1 MKSLGRF
8 ILGACVA
15 VILASPVVAQVST
28 FDLSGTVLDPSSA
41 LLPGA
46 TITLRNTKTGLV
58 RTETADDRGRY
69 HFIALPVVG
78 EYSLKVE
85 LSGFAADERS
95 GLVFQANTRPVID
108 VTLKLATLAEAT
120 TVTGAAPILETR
132 KAELSLTVDQ
142 QKIETMPL
150 NGRNYLD
157 LANFAPGVHGAAT
170 RGDLSINGQL
180 GRNIDYVVDGVS
192 NKVIEWGDASKTGL
206 SLDVLQEFQVIT
218 SQFSAEFGH
227 ALGGI
232 VSAVTKSG
240 TNDLH
245 GTTYIYDRPG
255 RLDADNP
262 LTGTRA
268 PFNQQQFGGVLSGPI
283 VKNRTHF
290 IASYEGMNQDSQ
302 LVVTSALQAGA
313 FPATRNRTQGFSK
326 ATHRLTDSHNAQL
339 RFNLDDDER
348 IGGFGGLVL
357 PDGGTKSSRSSW
369 ELQGTTTSVLS
380 KQMVNE
386 ARFQYSQFVN
396 ESTNLAPGPRV
407 IYNGFATYGANNN
420 SPQDIRE
427 NRIQFND
434 KLSRDFGAHRTFV
447 GVDMSHIAKTGVFN
461 ADAVGVYTFAAG
473 TPYPF
478 NAANPATFPQ
488 QFSQGFTDPRR
499 PISLHRDFA
508 PFDFAGIDRSYM
520 NVDVFGQDDWEVR
533 RGLTLNLGA
542 RYEKQTSSPDSN
554 NIMPRTGFAWDLNT
568 DGRTVVRGGYGRF
581 YDQLFDNIPNTE
593 DLFGITG
600 NFSITMTPGGNPGVF
615 PTFPAVFPSL
625 PPGFSAALGRTV
637 TLDLGALD
645 PAARKTP
652 YSDQVTLGVARELR
666 SDLALTADYIYLRG
680 RDLFRTIDLNG
691 PTAFDTTT
699 GATRTVPQADAT
711 RPYGSPSPG
720 AGSVRHPGRRLQ
732 ADPRHLFR
740 GQQLVPGAEVQS
752 DQALRAAL
760 LLPGVVHVLTGR
772 ERTGRFRVGR
782 AGRGSVR
789 LPARTRVE
797 RRAAHPD
804 HQRDLRPAVRGV
816 GVGDCGVQVG
826 AAGRSAG
833 RRRSQRR
840 RLQHRS
846 PRYARAQQ
854 LPAADLEDDRPRG
867 GEDVRV
873 RRIEPDRGPHGCLQ
887 SAECDQRHRGEHG
900 LRPRVRHAG
909 RDVHAADGGRQP
921 AAVPVRGALSVLRRR
936 DGRDRREG
944 QDGFVVTH
952 L

>member
-15 VILASPVVAQVST
+15 VILVSPVGAQVST

-240 TNDLH
+240 TNDVH
-245 GTTYIYDRPG
+245 GTTYIYGRPG
-255 RLDADNP
+255 QLDADNA
-262 LTGTRA
+262 LTGTKA

-290 IASYEGMNQDSQ
+290 IGSYEGMNQDSQ
-302 LVVTSALQAGA
+302 LVVASPLQSGA

-326 ATHRLTDSHNAQL
+326 VTHRLTDSHNAQL

-357 PDGGTKSSRSSW
+357 PDGGTKNSRSSW
-369 ELQGTTTSVLS
+369 ELQGTVTSVLS

-386 ARFQYSQFVN
+386 GRFQYSQFVN

-407 IYNGFATYGANNN
+407 TYTGFAIYGANNG

-461 ADAVGVYTFAAG
+461 ADSVGVYTFAAG

-478 NAANPATFPQ
+478 SAANPATFPQ
-488 QFSQGFTDPRR
+488 QFTQGFTDPRR

-711 RPYGSPSPG
+711 RPYGSPSRVPG
-720 AGSVRHPGRRLQ
+720 PYGITEGGFKQIRGIFSEGSSWYQALKFNLTRRFAQRYFYQVSYTFSQAENEQDDFGSAAQGADPFDFLRARASNDVPHILTLNGTYVLPYAVSVSAIAAFKSGLPVDPQAGADLNGDGFNTDRPGTLARNSYRLPTSKTIDIAAAKTFALAGSNQIEVRMDVFNLLNATNVTGVNTVYGRV
-732 ADPRHLFR
+732 F
-740 GQQLVPGAEVQS
+740 G
-752 DQALRAAL
+752 
-760 LLPGVVHVLTGR
+760 T
-772 ERTGRFRVGR
+772 
-782 AGRGSVR
+782 
-789 LPARTRVE
+789 
-797 RRAAHPD
+797 
-804 HQRDLRPAVRGV
+804 
-816 GVGDCGVQVG
+816 
-826 AAGRSAG
+826 
-833 RRRSQRR
+833 
-840 RLQHRS
+840 
-846 PRYARAQQ
+846 
-854 LPAADLEDDRPRG
+854 PAATFMQPTAVANPR
-867 GEDVRV
+867 
-873 RRIEPDRGPHGCLQ
+873 Q
-887 SAECDQRHRGEHG
+887 FQF
-900 LRPRVRHAG
+900 
-909 RDVHAADGGRQP
+909 AARY
-921 AAVPVRGALSVLRRR
+921 R
-936 DGRDRREG
+936 
-944 QDGFVVTH
+944 F
-952 L
+952 

>member
-1 MKSLGRF
+1 MVRF
-8 ILGACVA
+8 ILAACAA
-15 VILASPVVAQVST
+15 VILSSPVYGQVST
-28 FDLSGTVLDPSSA
+28 FDLSGTVVDPSDA
-41 LLPGA
+41 VLPGA

-58 RTETADDRGRY
+58 RTETADERGRY

-85 LSGFAADERS
+85 LSGFAVDERA

-108 VTLKLATLAEAT
+108 VTLKLAALAEAT

-245 GTTYIYDRPG
+245 GTTYVYDRPG
-255 RLDADNP
+255 QLDADNA
-262 LTGTRA
+262 LTGTKA
-268 PFNQQQFGGVLSGPI
+268 PFDQQQFGGVLSGPI

-290 IASYEGMNQDSQ
+290 IGSYEGMNQDSQ
-302 LVVTSALQAGA
+302 NVVTSVLQPGA

-326 ATHRLTDSHNAQL
+326 VTHRLTDNHNAQL

-348 IGGFGGLVL
+348 IGGFGGLTL

-407 IYNGFATYGANNN
+407 IYTGFATYGANNG

-434 KLSRDFGAHRTFV
+434 KLSRDFGAHRTFG
-447 GVDMSHIAKTGVFN
+447 GVDLSHIAKTGVFS
-461 ADAVGVYTFAAG
+461 ADSVGVYTFAAG

-533 RGLTLNLGA
+533 RGLTLNLGM

-554 NIMPRTGFAWDLNT
+554 NIMPRTGFAWDLNK
-568 DGRTVVRGGYGRF
+568 DGSTVVRGGYGRF

-593 DLFGITG
+593 DLFGIQG
-600 NFSITMTPGGNPGVF
+600 NFSITLTPGGNPGVF

-625 PPGFSAALGRTV
+625 PPGAGAALGRTV

-652 YSDQVTLGVARELR
+652 YSDQVTLGIARELT
-666 SDLALTADYIYLRG
+666 SNLALTADYIYLRG
-680 RDLFRTIDLNG
+680 HDLFRTIDLNG

-711 RPYGSPSPG
+711 RPYGSPSRVPG
-720 AGSVRHPGRRLQ
+720 PYGIEEGGFKQIRGIFSEGSSWYHGLKFNLTRRFAQRYFYQVSYTYSRAENEQDDFGSAAQGADPFDFRRARASNDVPHILTINGTYVLPYAASVSAIAAFKSGLPVDPQAGADLNGDGFNTDRPGTLARNSYRLPTSKTIDISASKTFPLAGSQQIEARMDVFNLLNAVNVTGVNTVYGRV
-732 ADPRHLFR
+732 F
-740 GQQLVPGAEVQS
+740 G
-752 DQALRAAL
+752 
-760 LLPGVVHVLTGR
+760 T
-772 ERTGRFRVGR
+772 
-782 AGRGSVR
+782 
-789 LPARTRVE
+789 
-797 RRAAHPD
+797 
-804 HQRDLRPAVRGV
+804 
-816 GVGDCGVQVG
+816 
-826 AAGRSAG
+826 
-833 RRRSQRR
+833 
-840 RLQHRS
+840 
-846 PRYARAQQ
+846 
-854 LPAADLEDDRPRG
+854 PAATFMQPTAVANPR
-867 GEDVRV
+867 
-873 RRIEPDRGPHGCLQ
+873 Q
-887 SAECDQRHRGEHG
+887 FQF
-900 LRPRVRHAG
+900 
-909 RDVHAADGGRQP
+909 AARY
-921 AAVPVRGALSVLRRR
+921 R
-936 DGRDRREG
+936 
-944 QDGFVVTH
+944 F
-952 L
+952 

>member
-1 MKSLGRF
+1 MGRF
-8 ILGACVA
+8 ILAASVA
-15 VILASPVVAQVST
+15 FVLAAPVNAQVST

-245 GTTYIYDRPG
+245 GTTYIYGRPG
-255 RLDADNP
+255 QLDADNA
-262 LTGTRA
+262 LTGTKA

-290 IASYEGMNQDSQ
+290 IGSYEGMNQDSQ
-302 LVVTSALQAGA
+302 LVVTSPLQAGA

-326 ATHRLTDSHNAQL
+326 VTHRLTDSHNAQL

-369 ELQGTTTSVLS
+369 ELQGTATSVLS

-407 IYNGFATYGANNN
+407 IYTGLATYGANNG

-447 GVDMSHIAKTGVFN
+447 GIDMSHIAKTGVFN

-554 NIMPRTGFAWDLNT
+554 NIMPRTGFAWDLSK

-666 SDLALTADYIYLRG
+666 SDLVLTADYIYLRG

-711 RPYGSPSPG
+711 RPYGSPSRVPG
-720 AGSVRHPGRRLQ
+720 PYDIQEGGFKQIRGIFSEGSSWYQALKFNLTKRFAHRYFYQVSYTFSRAENEQDDFGSAAQ
-732 ADPRHLFR
+732 GADPFDFR
-740 GQQLVPGAEVQS
+740 RARASNDVPHILTFNGTYVLPYAVS
-752 DQALRAAL
+752 VSAIAAFKSGLPVDPQAGTDLNGDGFNTDR
-760 LLPGVVHVLTGR
+760 PGTLAR
-772 ERTGRFRVGR
+772 N
-782 AGRGSVR
+782 SSR
-789 LPARTRVE
+789 LPTSKTIDIAAAKTFAFGGSNQIEVRMDVFNLLNATNVTGVNTVYGRVF
-797 RRAAHPD
+797 
-804 HQRDLRPAVRGV
+804 GT
-816 GVGDCGVQVG
+816 
-826 AAGRSAG
+826 
-833 RRRSQRR
+833 
-840 RLQHRS
+840 
-846 PRYARAQQ
+846 
-854 LPAADLEDDRPRG
+854 PAATFMQPTAVANPR
-867 GEDVRV
+867 
-873 RRIEPDRGPHGCLQ
+873 Q
-887 SAECDQRHRGEHG
+887 FQF
-900 LRPRVRHAG
+900 
-909 RDVHAADGGRQP
+909 AARY
-921 AAVPVRGALSVLRRR
+921 R
-936 DGRDRREG
+936 
-944 QDGFVVTH
+944 F
-952 L
+952 

>member
-1 MKSLGRF
+1 MGRF
-8 ILGACVA
+8 IVA
-15 VILASPVVAQVST
+15 AAIVIGLVSPAVAQVST
-28 FDLSGTVLDPSSA
+28 FDLSGTVLDPSNA
-41 LLPGA
+41 VMPGA

-58 RTETADDRGRY
+58 RTETTDERGRY

-78 EYSLKVE
+78 EYALKVE

-95 GLVFQANTRPVID
+95 GLIFQANTRPVID
-108 VTLKLATLAEAT
+108 VTLKLAAMAEAT

-290 IASYEGMNQDSQ
+290 IGSYEGLNQDSQ
-302 LVVTSALQAGA
+302 LVVTSLLQPGA
-313 FPATRNRTQGFSK
+313 FPATRNRSQGFAK

-357 PDGGTKSSRSSW
+357 PDGGTKSHRASW

-386 ARFQYSQFVN
+386 ARFQYSRFVN

-407 IYNGFATYGANNN
+407 IYTGFATYGANNG

-461 ADAVGVYTFAAG
+461 ADSVGVYTFASG

-488 QFSQGFTDPRR
+488 QFAQGFTDPRR

-533 RGLTLNLGA
+533 RGFTLNLGA

-554 NIMPRTGFAWDLNT
+554 NIMPRTGFAWDLNK

-600 NFSITMTPGGNPGVF
+600 NFSITLTPGGNPGVF
-615 PTFPAVFPSL
+615 PTFPGVFASL

-645 PAARKTP
+645 PMARKTP

-699 GATRTVPQADAT
+699 GTTRTVPQADAT
-711 RPYGSPSPG
+711 RPYGSPSRVPG
-720 AGSVRHPGRRLQ
+720 PYGISEGGFKQIRGIFSQGNSWYQGLKLNLTRRFTARSFYQVSYTFSRAENEQDDFGSAAQG
-732 ADPRHLFR
+732 ADPF
-740 GQQLVPGAEVQS
+740 
-752 DQALRAAL
+752 DFLRARASNDVPHIL
-760 LLPGVVHVLTGR
+760 TINGTYVLPYSVSVSAIAAFKSGLPVDPQ
-772 ERTGRFRVGR
+772 
-782 AGRGSVR
+782 AGADLNGDGFNTDRPGTLARNSSR
-789 LPARTRVE
+789 LPTSKIIDISASKTFAFIGSHQIEIRMDVFNLLNAMNVTGVNAIYGRVF
-797 RRAAHPD
+797 
-804 HQRDLRPAVRGV
+804 G
-816 GVGDCGVQVG
+816 
-826 AAGRSAG
+826 S
-833 RRRSQRR
+833 
-840 RLQHRS
+840 
-846 PRYARAQQ
+846 
-854 LPAADLEDDRPRG
+854 PAATFMQPTAVANPR
-867 GEDVRV
+867 
-873 RRIEPDRGPHGCLQ
+873 Q
-887 SAECDQRHRGEHG
+887 FQF
-900 LRPRVRHAG
+900 
-909 RDVHAADGGRQP
+909 AARY
-921 AAVPVRGALSVLRRR
+921 R
-936 DGRDRREG
+936 
-944 QDGFVVTH
+944 F
-952 L
+952 